1 MNILKCIHI
10 NIRGS
15 GYECDELLALLA
27 KGNNSIAEN
36 NNNTNTI
43 EDLES
48 LVDDWESLEIN
59 IAPIPIKRLD
69 TEEQDN
75 QFRTEEFASERANRQ
90 RVEEHEAAWA
100 AKHKREQVKLPKLE
114 RKTWKSINQYK
125 GHVQAFGIITMLYQ
139 RGMTNRWT
147 KKYKKNFPTWHAI
160 GRKWQGQLD
169 GFVNDFIKKLKQ
181 QKFKLSG
188 KYDDDF
194 WVDDILRVAAN
205 ILPTVL
211 KRHHKHVSVI
221 LESMIHDSARLDK
234 DFKELHAGLK
244 I

>member
-1 MNILKCIHI
+1 MRKGLVNI
-10 NIRGS
+10 
-15 GYECDELLALLA
+15 EL
-27 KGNNSIAEN
+27 AE
-36 NNNTNTI
+36 TKQNTI
-43 EDLES
+43 ELVDNSIPVKVTPFTECGHLES
-48 LVDDWESLEIN
+48 IVEDWEELLNPEIDIS

-75 QFRTEEFASERANRQ
+75 QFWAEEFASERANRQ
-90 RVEEHEAAWA
+90 RVEEYEAAWA
-100 AKHKREQVKLPKLE
+100 AKHKKEKVKLPKLE

-125 GHVQAFGIITMLYQ
+125 GHVQATGIITMIYQ
-139 RGMTNRWT
+139 RGMINRWT

-169 GFVNDFIKKLKQ
+169 GFVDDFVRKLKQ

-221 LESMIHDSARLDK
+221 LESMVHDSERLDK